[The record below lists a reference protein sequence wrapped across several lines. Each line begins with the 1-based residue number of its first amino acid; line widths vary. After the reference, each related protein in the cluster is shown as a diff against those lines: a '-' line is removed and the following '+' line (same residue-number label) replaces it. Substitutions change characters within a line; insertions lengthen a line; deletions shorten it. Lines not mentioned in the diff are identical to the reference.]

1 MIYFRVDGKVRGKA
15 RPRVFYN
22 KNMGRM
28 QAINTKETVSYEN
41 WIKTCFIKEYPSFMP
56 LEIPLKLT
64 MTAYFTRAKS
74 NKMIHP
80 MLKPDCDNIIKCID
94 ALNGL
99 AFKDD
104 KQIIE
109 IEFKKHWGERELL
122 EIKIDSVL

>member
-1 MIYFRVDGKVRGKA
+1 MIYFQVDGKVRGKA

-22 KNMGRM
+22 NKMGRM
-28 QAINTKETVSYEN
+28 QAINTQQTVIYEN
-41 WIKTCFIKEYPSFMP
+41 WIKTCFIQEYPKFTP
-56 LEIPLKLT
+56 TEQPLKLI

-74 NKMIHP
+74 NKMQYP
-80 MLKPDCDNIIKCID
+80 TLKPDCDNIIKCID

-104 KQIIE
+104 KQIVE

-122 EIKIDSVL
+122 EIRLECI